1 MRDNLE
7 LDERVMSQTECRHM
21 KNPLHHDIARPFSRR
36 RNIPY
41 AYYLDSVKLGGG
53 AKYQY
58 AGIKVLYISYLHR
71 PSQDVKSPAYGV
83 VTSKSVVLTDMYK
96 SAPRDSWKAGCNS
109 NISLRVKLPRSVEG
123 GGLEQWL
130 TPLFGTL

>member
-1 MRDNLE
+1 M
-7 LDERVMSQTECRHM
+7 
-21 KNPLHHDIARPFSRR
+21 
-36 RNIPY
+36 
-41 AYYLDSVKLGGG
+41 
-53 AKYQY
+53 
-58 AGIKVLYISYLHR
+58 YISYLHR
-71 PSQDVKSPAYGV
+71 PSQDVKSPTYGV
-83 VTSKSVVLTDMYK
+83 VTSKSGTYGYVQTK